1 MPVFG
6 IVPKNFC
13 KDCNWYN
20 PTKQATCTKQAYLS
34 QDPVMGE
41 PVWVNLRVCVQI
53 IVWVAAGWTAL
64 TTWRNND
71 THRSYRHPET
81 LGRMA
86 CSTKPVDSGL
96 N

>member
-13 KDCNWYN
+13 KNCNWYN

-41 PVWVNLRVCVQI
+41 PVWINLRVC
-53 IVWVAAGWTAL
+53 A
-64 TTWRNND
+64 D
-71 THRSYRHPET
+71 HRVGSRKLDCPDYLE
-81 LGRMA
+81 
-86 CSTKPVDSGL
+86 KQ
-96 N
+96 